1 MCLVGFIGYSVSHHT
16 RQSPSCVYLSL
27 LDFFQSVLIHLPL
40 SSATAGA
47 ATTVSLMFFGKENQL
62 ILYCHFCVCVCA
74 SSRRPRPSH
83 DCWNENGGQKQ
94 TRHPLS
100 PPSGWKMPGPAQW
113 WSTVANLAVSHRR
126 VRQFRLLIF
135 SSCVVLLAFSPP
147 SFPPL
152 NLVCLSLVIDDKELW
167 SRCGPSVDDRKGAC
181 QTGETK
187 VKTKQSEK
195 STKPKALVER
205 GGRKRRGGSTTKKI
219 DTPLNGSG
227 GGSSLAVRILY
238 ALVVVA
244 V

>member
-1 MCLVGFIGYSVSHHT
+1 MCA
-16 RQSPSCVYLSL
+16 R
-27 LDFFQSVLIHLPL
+27 
-40 SSATAGA
+40 
-47 ATTVSLMFFGKENQL
+47 
-62 ILYCHFCVCVCA
+62 
-74 SSRRPRPSH
+74 SRRPRPSH

-100 PPSGWKMPGPAQW
+100 PPLWLENAWPGAMMINSRQLGRIASPCA
-113 WSTVANLAVSHRR
+113 AVSTPY
-126 VRQFRLLIF
+126 F
-135 SSCVVLLAFSPP
+135 SSCVVLLGAFFSPP

-205 GGRKRRGGSTTKKI
+205 GGRKRRGGSTTKKL
-219 DTPLNGSG
+219 TLP
-227 GGSSLAVRILY
+227 
-238 ALVVVA
+238 
-244 V
+244 